1 MDADI
6 EAQLKVAQACQI
18 LSMQGHIDTIY
29 GHVSSR
35 IAETQQIWMKPAS
48 LGLEEIRQHDVIR
61 LDWDGT
67 KLAGD
72 LPPHL
77 EFPIHT
83 EIYRV
88 RPDVQCVIHTHPPYA
103 TAFSAV
109 DEPLRPVNHEGSLF
123 TPTLPRFEQTS
134 DLIVTAELGQAVAEK
149 IAQHNAL
156 ILKNHGIVVVGN
168 SIEEACVTAILLE
181 KAAYMQLLARQF
193 GSIEWTDT
201 EEALEKRARIYTP
214 SAFENMWAYYLRK
227 LQS

>member
-1 MDADI
+1 MD
-6 EAQLKVAQACQI
+6 AQLKVAQACQI
-18 LSMQGHIDTIY
+18 LSMEGHIDTVY
-29 GHVSSR
+29 GHVSAR
-35 IAETQQIWMKPAS
+35 ISDTDEIWMKPAG

-72 LPPHL
+72 LPLHL

-83 EIYRV
+83 EIYRA

-103 TAFSAV
+103 TAFSAIN
-109 DEPLRPVNHEGSLF
+109 EPLRPVNHEGALF
-123 TPTLPRFEQTS
+123 APSLPRFEQTS

-149 IAQHNAL
+149 IATHNAL
-156 ILKNHGIVVVGN
+156 LLKNHGIVVAGS
-168 SIEEACVTAILLE
+168 SIEEACVTAVLLE

-193 GSIEWTDT
+193 GSFEWTN
-201 EEALEKRARIYTP
+201 EAEALEKKARIYTP
-214 SAFENMWAYYLRK
+214 NAFENMWAYYLRK